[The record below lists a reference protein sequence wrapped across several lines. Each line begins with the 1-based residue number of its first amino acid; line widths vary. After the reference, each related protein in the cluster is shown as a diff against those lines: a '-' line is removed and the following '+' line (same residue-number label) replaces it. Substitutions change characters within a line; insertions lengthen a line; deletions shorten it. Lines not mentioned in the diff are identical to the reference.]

1 LSTGWRV
8 VPPLLPFG
16 GYDMTVMSS
25 GIHPRLETKSQDE
38 LISDANNFMEE
49 VCHKTFALL
58 LALSL
63 NDAIVFTWMGKLLFY
78 LFFTTLG
85 MVAQHVVE
93 AAPGC
98 FSVPLGGRPAAKSC
112 NVPPTPLLLKPALQW
127 ERVHAR
133 RAPSPRPPLTTS
145 LYDSLLLFVHMII
158 SSRM

>member
-1 LSTGWRV
+1 
-8 VPPLLPFG
+8 
-16 GYDMTVMSS
+16 MTVMSS

-133 RAPSPRPPLTTS
+133 RAPLTPS
-145 LYDSLLLFVHMII
+145 SSDHLFVRFLVALCPHDYFFSHVNEDRAIRTRGCDFI
-158 SSRM
+158 SR